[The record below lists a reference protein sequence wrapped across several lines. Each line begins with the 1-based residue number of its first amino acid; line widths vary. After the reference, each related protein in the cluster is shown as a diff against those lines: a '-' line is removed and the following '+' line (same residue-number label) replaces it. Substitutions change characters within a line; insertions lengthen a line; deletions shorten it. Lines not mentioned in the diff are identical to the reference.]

1 MAIAKNRFPLFGAM
15 LLKRLALRL
24 ARKYPFAV
32 FWHAQPD
39 RAQKRGGGGTD
50 RRPMQ
55 AALLRGGGGFD
66 PDGGIDA

>member
-24 ARKYPFAV
+24 ALKHPFAV

-39 RAQKRGGGGTD
+39 RAQQRGG
-50 RRPMQ
+50 
-55 AALLRGGGGFD
+55 
-66 PDGGIDA
+66 

>member
-1 MAIAKNRFPLFGAM
+1 MAIVKNRFPLFDAM

-24 ARKYPFAV
+24 ARKHPFAI
-32 FWHAQPD
+32 FGHAQPD
-39 RAQKRGGGGTD
+39 RSQQRGGGGTD

-55 AALLRGGGGFD
+55 AALLRGGGGFG